1 MTTLRSE
8 TALIRSDKRARRIR
22 ALGHKVPLAGFAV
35 GALALALALS
45 TPAFAQHDH
54 HGGHSMPARDANAEA
69 PTGHDHD
76 SHAHHAPKP
85 SGREVPA
92 SAIDVEIPSV
102 PLVERSGETVR
113 LSQLVDTDKTVLL
126 NFIFTTCNA
135 ICPVMSSAFSGF
147 TSLASDD
154 LDAYR
159 LISISIDPEY
169 DTTEQLRAYAKR
181 HAATG
186 DWHFLTG
193 RLEDIVSTQ
202 RAFDAYRGSK
212 MNHEPATYLWQ
223 KTQGKWIKLA
233 GLATPRQILDEASR
247 LRGHSDL

>member
-1 MTTLRSE
+1 MTTPRSE
-8 TALIRSDKRARRIR
+8 AAVAGCHERAHRIR
-22 ALGHKVPLAGFAV
+22 VLGHEVPSVRIALGC
-35 GALALALALS
+35 LALSLALS
-45 TPAFAQHDH
+45 TPAFSQHEH
-54 HGGHSMPARDANAEA
+54 HGGHSKSLGDASAGKHA
-69 PTGHDHD
+69 AHDHD
-76 SHAHHAPKP
+76 SHAHHTATP
-85 SGREVPA
+85 SGRDIAA
-92 SAIDVEIPSV
+92 SAIEVEIPPV
-102 PLVERSGETVR
+102 PLVERSGETVQ

-126 NFIFTTCNA
+126 NFIFTSCNA

-147 TSLASDD
+147 TTLASED

-181 HAATG
+181 HAAKG

-212 MNHEPATYLWQ
+212 MNHEAATYLWQ
-223 KTQGKWIKLA
+223 NAQGKWIKLA
-233 GLATPRQILDEASR
+233 GIATPRQILDEASR
-247 LRGHSDL
+247 LRGQSDL